1 VNENKVLSK
10 QKWNSALSQSKENFV
25 DIKEKVQTSVK
36 LLASL
41 TSLVLHTSIASSL
54 GLNLQMTYED
64 SKEKEASEELLGV
77 TPLMDML
84 SPLKEKN

>member
-1 VNENKVLSK
+1 MNENKVLSK